1 MNILIRPQ
9 TVANGNCWQVRL
21 DQHAVSFRTESE
33 ARAFVA
39 TLESRVRAPH
49 QVPRAQQR
57 AAG

>member
-39 TLESRVRAPH
+39 TLESRLRAPH
-49 QVPRAQQR
+49 RLPRTEQR
-57 AAG
+57 AAS